1 MKKLLALILM
11 LASFNAAAA
20 KVECDSLNKILQVP
34 DEPCEAI
41 SSAAERCFA
50 QLYAN
55 LHSLRISKDSNRSEG
70 LRELAVDYDRESR
83 KIRNQYMQTLLSYGE
98 GKACTDQVGE
108 VEVILEDINKD
119 STELKRLLSGSSK

>member
-1 MKKLLALILM
+1 MKKLLVLM
-11 LASFNAAAA
+11 LMLTSFNAFAAR
-20 KVECDSLNKILQVP
+20 VECDSLSKILQVP

-50 QLYAN
+50 QLYGN
-55 LHSLRISKDSNRSEG
+55 LHSLKISQAPNRSEG
-70 LRELAVDYDRESR
+70 LRELAVDYDRETR

-119 STELKRLLSGSSK
+119 SSELKRLLSGSSR